1 MHDTRAEGTKH
12 TEAAGGVTAQYGG
25 ERKSLVFEWT
35 SSITNRWDVTK
46 IYKKRVYRS
55 AHNFWCSFRVHRI
68 REQELSR
75 SRFSGISFFHLD
87 QIQKCH
93 KNVTF
98 YSFFLVLRSHKMPTF
113 SISCKFK
120 IHFNLCKWRCEGS
133 AGRDSTTVADELP
146 SWLSCFGKVIR
157 RNTEVILTFFQQDI
171 FVSLWLWPQPHK
183 AMP

>member
-98 YSFFLVLRSHKMPTF
+98 FHFFWCSEVTKCQLLASHVNSK
-113 SISCKFK
+113 SIS
-120 IHFNLCKWRCEGS
+120 ISVSEGVR
-133 AGRDSTTVADELP
+133 ALQEETAP
-146 SWLSCFGKVIR
+146 
-157 RNTEVILTFFQQDI
+157 
-171 FVSLWLWPQPHK
+171 LWLTSCP
-183 AMP
+183 ADLAASARL